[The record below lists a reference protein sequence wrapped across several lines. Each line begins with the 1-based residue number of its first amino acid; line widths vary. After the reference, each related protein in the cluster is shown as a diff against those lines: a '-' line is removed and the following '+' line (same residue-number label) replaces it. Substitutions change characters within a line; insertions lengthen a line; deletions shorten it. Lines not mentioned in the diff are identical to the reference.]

1 MQEVKKTQFD
11 YINFVYG
18 VGAAVI
24 LIAAMFKFLGWE
36 YANEIF
42 IVGLTTEAMIFLVS
56 AFQWTSNESGYKWE
70 KVFPSLTADV
80 DNDVS
85 KIDFTKS
92 VQDYHK
98 NTLTIVESVKKLDEA
113 MKTIAKTS
121 ETLSVSAKSIS
132 DRMDR
137 MEKTSSDYEK
147 EFAEMKS
154 RLGLVNEF
162 YEGLSKVVE
171 ENDKKGKSK

>member
-42 IVGLTTEAMIFLVS
+42 IIGLTTEAMVFLVS
-56 AFQWTSNESGYKWE
+56 AFQWNSNESGYKWE
-70 KVFPSLTADV
+70 KVFPALTSDV
-80 DNDVS
+80 DNEMG

-92 VQDYHK
+92 VQDYYESTVK
-98 NTLTIVESVKKLDEA
+98 IVDSVQKLDKA
-113 MKTIAKTS
+113 MKTMASTS

-137 MEKTSSDYEK
+137 MEKTSSQYEH
-147 EFAEMKS
+147 EFSEMKS
-154 RLGLVNEF
+154 RLGLINEF

-171 ENDKKGKSK
+171 EKDKKEKGK

>member
-1 MQEVKKTQFD
+1 MQEAKKSQFD

-42 IVGLTTEAMIFLVS
+42 IVGLTTEAMVFLVS
-56 AFQWTSNESGYKWE
+56 AFQWSTSESGYQWE
-70 KVFPSLTADV
+70 KVFPALKADV
-80 DNDVS
+80 DNDMS

-92 VQDYHK
+92 VKDYYK
-98 NTLTIVESVKKLDEA
+98 NTVSIVDSVKKLDEV
-113 MKTIAKTS
+113 MKTIAITS

-137 MEKTSSDYEK
+137 MENTSSQYEK
-147 EFAEMKS
+147 EFTEMKS
-154 RLGLVNEF
+154 RLGLINEF

-171 ENDKKGKSK
+171 EKDKKEKGK